1 MIRDEIM
8 PELTEE
14 LKIDVDDCIK
24 TELENMKLIMGIKS
38 KKKKGKKKKKKGKK
52 KKGLKLPGLSKELKA
67 KKPHELMSAL
77 VQNEIVRKLPPQNL
91 TDFIGE
97 FNYLHS
103 MLDNIKE
110 APYDPSMALIR

>member
-38 KKKKGKKKKKKGKK
+38 KKKKGKKKGNGEEDVKVEKVVEQFQF
-52 KKGLKLPGLSKELKA
+52 LFRNSLTAPCSQLQDLPA
-67 KKPHELMSAL
+67 
-77 VQNEIVRKLPPQNL
+77 Q
-91 TDFIGE
+91 
-97 FNYLHS
+97 
-103 MLDNIKE
+103 
-110 APYDPSMALIR
+110 